1 MKVRLYTTQNYLDL
15 ELKANI
21 DKKIL
26 FEQLDA
32 GNTML
37 AELTNGND
45 IIINTINIV
54 AIEIIT
60 PPTQN

>member
-37 AELTNGND
+37 VELTNGND

-54 AIEIIT
+54 AIEIT
-60 PPTQN
+60 PPIQN